1 MPSEEKTLY
10 TLKLSSDGN
19 SYYLIDSSGKFIGNS
34 YIDRKSNKL
43 FVLRQIATSDKKTRL
58 DYAISN
64 HKPRTDGNMLLA
76 SPALLEIEDLDI
88 NLRYIMMLELS
99 QME

>member
-1 MPSEEKTLY
+1 M
-10 TLKLSSDGN
+10 KLSSDSN
-19 SYYLIDSSGKFIGNS
+19 SYFLIDSSGKLIGNS

-43 FVLRQIATSDKKTRL
+43 YVLKQNADGEKKTRL
-58 DYAISN
+58 DYAISDQ
-64 HKPRTDGNMLLA
+64 KPRTDGNMLLA

-99 QME
+99 QLE

>member
-1 MPSEEKTLY
+1 M
-10 TLKLSSDGN
+10 KLSDDGN

-34 YIDRKSNKL
+34 YIDRKNNKL
-43 FVLRQIATSDKKTRL
+43 YVLKLNADGEKKTQL
-58 DYAISN
+58 VYTIN
-64 HKPRTDGNMLLA
+64 GHKPRTDGNMLLA
-76 SPALLEIEDLDI
+76 SPAILRADDLDI